1 MALTAE
7 EAAEDAETA
16 VAEAAGGGVDLDDAV
31 VDNCAVCLTPMHAVE
46 SVATLDECR
55 HRFHAQCIIS
65 VLRRRALGGRCP
77 ICRGLSAAD
86 EEEENAGAA
95 GGGEEESAASVAWR
109 AGISNAE
116 VQQQQQLVQQ
126 HQQTEEEDG
135 GGESSDDDSEFE
147 LQMRRYGRGEGEEE
161 KERGRE
167 VISVDDSSDG
177 EDCGGGGDVDDSEGG
192 SEGGSEGSSG
202 SGGGSGGGGGGTAN
216 VTCMN
221 RTCPWLAEGKGKW
234 RSHVGRGPL
243 RDRWRGGKPCA
254 KCGAICHVGRFSS

>member
-16 VAEAAGGGVDLDDAV
+16 VADAAGGGVDLDDAV

-95 GGGEEESAASVAWR
+95 GGGEEESAASVALR

-135 GGESSDDDSEFE
+135 GGGVPTTIQSSSFRCGD
-147 LQMRRYGRGEGEEE
+147 MGGER
-161 KERGRE
+161 ERKKK
-167 VISVDDSSDG
+167 S
-177 EDCGGGGDVDDSEGG
+177 
-192 SEGGSEGSSG
+192 
-202 SGGGSGGGGGGTAN
+202 A
-216 VTCMN
+216 
-221 RTCPWLAEGKGKW
+221 
-234 RSHVGRGPL
+234 
-243 RDRWRGGKPCA
+243 
-254 KCGAICHVGRFSS
+254 GAR